1 MTQTPR
7 RSVPRTGK
15 AHKISDFTDAQEGTF
30 CTCPQRTGP
39 AVTWTTESGLVAWL
53 SDLPLPRSLRG
64 TGGTGVWN
72 PDKQGSSS

>member
-1 MTQTPR
+1 MTQTPH

-15 AHKISDFTDAQEGTF
+15 AHKISDFTDAQEGTL

-39 AVTWTTESGLVAWL
+39 AVIWTTESSLVPRL
-53 SDLPLPRSLRG
+53 SDLPSPRSLRG

-72 PDKQGSSS
+72 PDKQGRSS